1 MKGLSM
7 EDKLVVSKLNETFMR
22 LDCDHSMLYELSDEF
37 QFLIPGAKFNPK
49 VKAKVWD
56 GKIRLVNI
64 YAQKTYIGL
73 YNQIKDF
80 CARRNYKFVGYELF
94 NPDITPQFT
103 AQFIKT
109 LNLPP
114 EISFRDYQYYAV
126 HKALKNK
133 RALILSPTGSGKS
146 AQIYS
151 IVRYL
156 VENDKKVLVVVPTIG
171 LTTQMKNDFIDYS
184 KNKDKFEDQIHII
197 YSGKEKQTD
206 KPVTISTWQSIY
218 KMGKEWYQQWDAILV
233 DEVHQAKATSLTTI
247 VESCTN
253 AEYKVGFTGSL
264 DNALT
269 HKMMITSLFTDPTKV
284 ATTRELINKGYLS
297 EIEIKCKLLLYPE
310 DVRKV
315 FKKIEYK
322 KEIDYIVQ
330 NEARL
335 KYVVDLVNGLK
346 GNTLVLFNFVEKHG
360 EKLYNELKDKTNKTV
375 YFIHGGVSA
384 DDREEFRQ
392 LTEQNDNVVIIA
404 SVGTTS
410 TGVNIKRL
418 HNLVLAQP
426 TKSVI
431 RVLQSIG
438 RGLRV
443 HNQKDGLVVFDIA
456 DDLRHGKKDNHTFNH
471 FVERLDIYT
480 KEEFEYSI
488 EEVSLE

>member
-1 MKGLSM
+1 M

-218 KMGKEWYQQWDAILV
+218 KMGKEWYQQWDAVIV
-233 DEVHQAKATSLTTI
+233 DECFSP
-247 VESCTN
+247 E
-253 AEYKVGFTGSL
+253 
-264 DNALT
+264 
-269 HKMMITSLFTDPTKV
+269 TKV
-284 ATTRELINKGYLS
+284 LTKTGWKSIEHVAKGEIIKNINK
-297 EIEIKCKLLLYPE
+297 
-310 DVRKV
+310 
-315 FKKIEYK
+315 
-322 KEIDYIVQ
+322 
-330 NEARL
+330 
-335 KYVVDLVNGLK
+335 K
-346 GNTLVLFNFVEKHG
+346 G
-360 EKLYNELKDKTNKTV
+360 ELKDDVVLNVHKNLTNSLSEKMYKLTFEDGSIV
-375 YFIHGGVSA
+375 ECTGNHKFMLTNGEWKRA
-384 DDREEFRQ
+384 DK
-392 LTEQNDNVVIIA
+392 LTFEDNVLCP
-404 SVGTTS
+404 
-410 TGVNIKRL
+410 N
-418 HNLVLAQP
+418 
-426 TKSVI
+426 
-431 RVLQSIG
+431 
-438 RGLRV
+438 
-443 HNQKDGLVVFDIA
+443 
-456 DDLRHGKKDNHTFNH
+456 
-471 FVERLDIYT
+471 
-480 KEEFEYSI
+480 I
-488 EEVSLE
+488 EEKIHK